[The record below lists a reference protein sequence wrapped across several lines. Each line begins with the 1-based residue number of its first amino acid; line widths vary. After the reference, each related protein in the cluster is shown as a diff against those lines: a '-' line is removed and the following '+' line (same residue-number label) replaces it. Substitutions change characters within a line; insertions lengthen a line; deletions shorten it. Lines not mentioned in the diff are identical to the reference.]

1 MELVNPRSL
10 SQATVTQASF
20 GSQLGFLT
28 VRYLKTVLRSP
39 AAFLPS
45 FIISIFTLLIYK
57 ESLGNAA
64 NFLPGLAG
72 KSYLAFILPGAI
84 INSALSS
91 SGVAGQVIV
100 QDISTGYFNKLLL
113 TPVRRSVLLLSA
125 TLVGAV
131 ILGLQAVLIALI
143 GLLLGLDSATGLLG
157 VLAII
162 GIAVLVGNALAGFTV
177 SIALRTGSPAATQGG
192 TFLFF
197 PLTLLTA
204 AFTPLELLGE
214 WLRIAAQINP
224 VTYILNSMRTIL
236 LDGWNNTNTIFFGI
250 FLALLLNV
258 LTFGFAINSLQRRT
272 QRK

>member
-1 MELVNPRSL
+1 MELVSQGQPQAMATRS
-10 SQATVTQASF
+10 AF
-20 GSQLGFLT
+20 GSQLVFLT
-28 VRYLKTVLRSP
+28 GRYLKSVLRSP

-57 ESLGNAA
+57 ELLGNAA
-64 NFLPGLAG
+64 SYLPGLAG

-84 INSALSS
+84 LNSALSS
-91 SGVAGQVIV
+91 SGVAGQAIV

-131 ILGLQAVLIALI
+131 ILGLQAVLVALI
-143 GLLLGLDSATGLLG
+143 GILLGLDSATGLLG

-177 SIALRTGSPAATQGG
+177 SIALRTGNPAATQGG

-204 AFTPLELLGE
+204 AFTPIELLGD
-214 WLRIAAQINP
+214 WLRTAAQVNP

-236 LDGWNNTNTIFFGI
+236 LDGRGNANTILFGV
-250 FLALLLNV
+250 FLALVLNL
-258 LTFGFAINSLQRRT
+258 LTFGFAFSSLRSRTRR
-272 QRK
+272 K